1 MEPEENNM
9 WDRLVANL
17 QKEIEEEER
26 ALYSAKVL
34 EQVNNPKHLRR
45 MEAPDAWGIRTGWC
59 GDTMEIYLRLN
70 GIAIQEATF
79 MTDGCGPSVACG
91 NMLAAMVR
99 GMTLEEAKRINSEDL
114 LLALDG
120 LPEDHAHCATLS
132 VDTLR
137 KAIAEHEHG
146 ATEGES

>member
-1 MEPEENNM
+1 MEPEENEM
-9 WDRLVANL
+9 WDRLVADL
-17 QKEIEEEER
+17 QREIEEKER
-26 ALYSAKVL
+26 ELYSAKVL
-34 EQVNNPKHLRR
+34 EQVRNPEYLRR
-45 MEAPDAWGIRTGWC
+45 MEAPDAQGIHTGWC

-79 MTDGCGPSVACG
+79 VTDGCGPAVACG
-91 NMLAAMVR
+91 NMLAMMVQ
-99 GMTLEEAKRINSEDL
+99 GMTLEEANRINPEDL

-120 LPEDHAHCATLS
+120 LPEDNTHCANLA

-137 KAIAEHEHG
+137 KAIAAREHG